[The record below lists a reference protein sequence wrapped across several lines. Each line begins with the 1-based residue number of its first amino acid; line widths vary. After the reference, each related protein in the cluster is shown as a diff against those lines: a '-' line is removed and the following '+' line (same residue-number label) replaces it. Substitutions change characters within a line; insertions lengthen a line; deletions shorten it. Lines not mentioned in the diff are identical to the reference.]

1 MIAEVKLWGTL
12 VGYLAND
19 GENNIYFTYDPSFIE
34 RGIEIS
40 PIMMPLRREPYSFPR
55 LTSETYRTLPGL
67 FADSLPDKFG
77 RMVINEYLISIGRDK
92 NSLTPIE
99 ELLYIGNRGMGAL
112 EYYPH
117 LDDSLNES
125 TEIRIEDIANAAR
138 DVLKRRSES
147 EMKPE
152 IGRLRDLIKIGSSA
166 GGAKAKAIIAYNEK
180 TGVYRSGQIEAG
192 EGFSYWIIKFD
203 KLDKE
208 DKDSFFDSYQTREEY
223 AYYLMARKSGIN
235 MSECRLLKEGD
246 DYHFLTKRFDRY
258 VDEKG
263 VLRKLHMATACGLAH
278 IDYAD
283 KHNFSYSA
291 LFSILE
297 WLGCPFEDR
306 YELFRRMVFNVMASN
321 YDDHS
326 KNFSFLMDREGKWR
340 LSPAYDL
347 TYANDSNSNYINNH
361 QCLVNGKFEGITL
374 EDLLKVGRE
383 AGLNKRKMGVIIDEV
398 KEAVCQWPAFA
409 KEAEIPSSKAQ
420 EDYAN
425 FVLLN

>member
-19 GENNIYFTYDPSFIE
+19 EENNVYFTYAPSFIA

-40 PIMMPLRREPYSFPR
+40 PIVMPLRREPYSFPR
-55 LTSETYRTLPGL
+55 LTSETFRTLPGI

-77 RMVINEYLISIGRDK
+77 RKVINEYLISIGRDK

-99 ELLYIGNRGMGAL
+99 ELLYIGKRGMGAL

-117 LDDSLNES
+117 LDGSLDES
-125 TEIRIEDIANAAR
+125 TEIRIEDIANAAK

-147 EMKPE
+147 EIKPE

-166 GGAKAKAIIAYNEK
+166 GGAKAKAIIAYNEA
-180 TGVYRSGQIEAG
+180 TGVYRSGQIDAG
-192 EGFSYWIIKFD
+192 KGFTYWIIKFD
-203 KLDKE
+203 RLDKE
-208 DKDSFFDSYQTREEY
+208 EKDSFFDSYQTREEY
-223 AYYLMARKSGIN
+223 AYYLMAKSAGIN

-258 VDEKG
+258 VDENG
-263 VLRKLHMATACGLAH
+263 VLRKLHMVTACGLAH

-297 WLGCPFEDR
+297 RLHCPFEDR
-306 YELFRRMVFNVMASN
+306 YELFRRMVYNVMASN

-347 TYANDSNSNYINNH
+347 TYANDPNSNYINNH
-361 QCLVNGKFEGITL
+361 QCLINGKFEGITID
-374 EDLLKVGRE
+374 DLLKVGIDS
-383 AGLNKRKMGVIIDEV
+383 GLNKRKMDVIIKEV
-398 KEAVCQWPAFA
+398 KSAVRNWPTFA
-409 KEAEIPSSKAQ
+409 ATAEIPDSKAL

-425 FVLLN
+425 FVLLD